1 MSRDRVPGI
10 RTRPGNGVPQ
20 ATMNDRNSQGPSA
33 VDSVPVIDIVG
44 LGPADDAY
52 VTEHTRHII
61 ASHNVRYIRTAQ
73 HPSAHIVAN
82 ARSLDHHY
90 ESAATFDD
98 VYRGIVEELV
108 AAAAE
113 QGRILYAVPGSPL
126 ILERTVQLL
135 RSDTRVTC
143 RLHPAMSFL
152 DMVWPRLGIDPIEHA
167 VRLVDAHDFTSA
179 ATGES
184 GALLIAHCHANWVLS
199 NVKLAAEDAGD
210 LSNDDVEVVLLH
222 HLGLDDE
229 QVITVRWSEIDHTIE
244 ADHLTSLFV
253 PGLRAPVGKHLIAFH
268 ELARRLRREC
278 PWDREQTHRSLTTYL
293 LEETYEVVDALL
305 ALDENDPSTDE
316 DLMEELGDL
325 LYQIEFHAA
334 IAEQEGRFTMGDVA
348 RGIHDKMVRRHPHV
362 FGGRSENEPA
372 ADPDGESLVASWEEI
387 KKAEKAAKVA
397 AGRSIEES
405 PFAGIVEA
413 SGSLSYSS
421 AILSKS
427 AKAGHPLELPDST
440 ASDLESIQD
449 LGLHLLHTVAEC
461 RRRKL
466 DAEVVLREAARSFR
480 AAVESKIRQ
489 DL

>member
-1 MSRDRVPGI
+1 MSRDRVPGS
-10 RTRPGNGVPQ
+10 RNRPGNDVPLHP
-20 ATMNDRNSQGPSA
+20 MNVQGGLDLPL
-33 VDSVPVIDIVG
+33 IDIVG
-44 LGPADDAY
+44 LGPADEAY
-52 VTEHTRHII
+52 VTEHTRQVI
-61 ASHNVRYIRTAQ
+61 ASHVVRYVRTAQ
-73 HPSAHIVAN
+73 HPSAHIVAGT
-82 ARSLDHHY
+82 RTLDHHY
-90 ESAATFDD
+90 ESAATFEA

-108 AAAAE
+108 TAAVE
-113 QGRILYAVPGSPL
+113 HERILYAVPGSPL
-126 ILERTVQLL
+126 ILERTVRLL
-135 RSDTRVTC
+135 RSDARVRC
-143 RLHPAMSFL
+143 DIHPAMSFL

-167 VRLVDAHDFTSA
+167 VRLVDAHDFTA
-179 ATGES
+179 AAAGES

-229 QVITVRWSEIDHTIE
+229 QVITVRWSEIDHSIE

-268 ELARRLRREC
+268 DLARRLRREC
-278 PWDREQTHRSLTTYL
+278 PWDREQTHQSLITYL

-334 IAEQEGRFTMGDVA
+334 IAEQEGRFTMADVA

-362 FGGRSENEPA
+362 FAERPESDHSTN
-372 ADPDGESLVASWEEI
+372 PDGESLVASWEEI
-387 KKAEKAAKVA
+387 KRAEKAAKVA
-397 AGRSIEES
+397 AGRSVEES
-405 PFAGIVEA
+405 PFAGVVEA
-413 SGSLSYSS
+413 SGSLAYAA

-427 AKAGHPLELPDST
+427 AKVGHPLVLSAETGSNL
-440 ASDLESIQD
+440 ASVQD
-449 LGLHLLHTVAEC
+449 LGLHLLQLVAEC

-466 DAEVVLREAARSFR
+466 DPEVVLRESARAFR
-480 AAVESKIRQ
+480 TVVESEIREQ
-489 DL
+489 A

>member
-1 MSRDRVPGI
+1 MSRDRVSGS
-10 RTRPGNGVPQ
+10 RDRPGNDVSLHS
-20 ATMNDRNSQGPSA
+20 MNDH
-33 VDSVPVIDIVG
+33 DSLDLPVIDIVG
-44 LGPADDAY
+44 LGPADEAY
-52 VTEHTRHII
+52 VTEHTRQVI
-61 ASHNVRYIRTAQ
+61 ASHVVRYVRTAQ
-73 HPSAHIVAN
+73 HPSAHLVAD
-82 ARSLDHHY
+82 ARTLDHHY
-90 ESAATFDD
+90 ESAATFEA
-98 VYRGIVEELV
+98 VYCGIVEELV
-108 AAAAE
+108 AAAVE
-113 QGRILYAVPGSPL
+113 HERILYAVPGSPL

-135 RSDTRVTC
+135 RSDARVRC
-143 RLHPAMSFL
+143 HIHPAMSFL

-167 VRLVDAHDFTSA
+167 VRLVDAHDFA
-179 ATGES
+179 AAAAGES

-229 QVITVRWSEIDHTIE
+229 QVIPVRWSEVDHSIE

-253 PGLRAPVGKHLIAFH
+253 PGLQAPVGKHLIAFH

-278 PWDREQTHRSLTTYL
+278 PWDREQTHQSLTTYL

-334 IAEQEGRFTMGDVA
+334 IAEQEGRFTMADVA

-362 FGGRSENEPA
+362 FADRSESVHSTN
-372 ADPDGESLVASWEEI
+372 PDSESLVASWEEI
-387 KKAEKAAKVA
+387 KRAEKAAKVA
-397 AGRSIEES
+397 AGRSVEES
-405 PFAGIVEA
+405 PFAGVVEA
-413 SGSLSYSS
+413 SGSLAYAA

-427 AKAGHPLELPDST
+427 AKVGHPLVLSAEIGSNL
-440 ASDLESIQD
+440 ASVQD
-449 LGLHLLHTVAEC
+449 LGLHLLQLVAEC

-466 DAEVVLREAARSFR
+466 DPEVVLRESARAFR
-480 AAVESKIRQ
+480 TVVESEIRKQ
-489 DL
+489 V